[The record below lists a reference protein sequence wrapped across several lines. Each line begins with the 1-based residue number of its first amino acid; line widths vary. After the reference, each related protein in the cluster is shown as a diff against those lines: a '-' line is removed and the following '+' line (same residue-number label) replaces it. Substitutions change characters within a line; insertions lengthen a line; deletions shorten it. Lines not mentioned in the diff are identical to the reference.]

1 VKILVVD
8 DNRDNVKMVSDMI
21 TIIGHQPIAASNG
34 YEALDILAQQ
44 HIPFAI
50 VDWMMPEMDGIELIH
65 RIRAQFSERYIY
77 IIMLTARDSGDDI
90 ATGLEIGADDYVS
103 KPFPVREMRARIN
116 SGIRLIGVQE
126 RLLDSGEQMENLVS
140 RDHLTKLYNRR
151 RFSELAT
158 DALETH
164 PTASLFMLD
173 LDHFNRVNDMYGH
186 PAGDK
191 VLQHVASICTE
202 EVDKEGILGRYGGE
216 EFIGLLP
223 GFTKAQAM
231 VLTEGLRHAI
241 AANPVQLPV
250 ERLAVSA
257 SLGVAT
263 LQANS
268 GESLLD
274 LVQRADAALYRAK
287 REGRNRV
294 YHAEANPS
302 SNETLP
308 PG

>member
-1 VKILVVD
+1 MKILVVD

-294 YHAEANPS
+294 YHAEAKPS

>member
-1 VKILVVD
+1 MKILVVD

>member
-1 VKILVVD
+1 
-8 DNRDNVKMVSDMI
+8 MVSDMI